1 MSNANRYFSHL
12 NTAESILRQYQGR
25 EPFAAFIKKF
35 FAASRKY
42 GSSDRRNISHLC
54 YCYFRT
60 GKILEEVEIPE
71 RIKAGLLL
79 CSDEAGEMLKT
90 LSPEY
95 SQKVSLTAKEKLE
108 FLNARVEDIF
118 PCVDELSTTIER
130 DDFILSH
137 FVQPD
142 VYLRLRPGRESA
154 VKKKLKDA
162 DIAFEEEG
170 NSAIALLPSARIESL
185 IDLDKE
191 AIVQDLS
198 SQRVGDFLLE
208 GIKKVGID
216 PGEIKTVWD
225 CCAASGGK
233 SILVSDLL
241 GNIELTVSDVRE
253 SILANLHKRFRN
265 AGIRKYDS
273 FVADLTK
280 ENPRVKVERESIDL
294 VIADVPCS
302 GSGTWGRTPE
312 QLRYFDCKQIDEY
325 VSRQERIVRNTYPYL
340 RKGGLLLYVTCSAY
354 ARENEE
360 QVRKFE
366 GDGMQVIS
374 TGVLKGRRADTMFCG
389 LVKLIN

>member
-1 MSNANRYFSHL
+1 
-12 NTAESILRQYQGR
+12 AESILRQYQGR
-25 EPFAAFIKKF
+25 EPFATFIKKF

-54 YCYFRT
+54 YCYFRA

-71 RIKAGLLL
+71 RIKAGLFL

-108 FLNARVEDIF
+108 FLKARVEDIF
-118 PCVDELSTTIER
+118 PCVDELSSTIER
-130 DDFILSH
+130 DDFVLSH

-162 DIAFEEEG
+162 GIAFEEEG

-185 IDLDKE
+185 IDLDNE

-198 SQRVGDFLLE
+198 SQKVGDFLLE

-233 SILVSDLL
+233 SILVNDLL
-241 GNIELTVSDVRE
+241 GNIELTVTDVRE

-280 ENPRVKVERESIDL
+280 ENPRIKVERESIDL
-294 VIADVPCS
+294 VIAD
-302 GSGTWGRTPE
+302 
-312 QLRYFDCKQIDEY
+312 
-325 VSRQERIVRNTYPYL
+325 
-340 RKGGLLLYVTCSAY
+340 
-354 ARENEE
+354 
-360 QVRKFE
+360 
-366 GDGMQVIS
+366 
-374 TGVLKGRRADTMFCG
+374 
-389 LVKLIN
+389 